1 MNNSSLIKIVAPML
15 TSILSCSKPS
25 EEIVINHP
33 KEVRST
39 PNILFVIADDQSFP
53 HCSAYGNS
61 FVKTPAF
68 DYIASQGC
76 LFQNAYVTSPGSSPS
91 RASILSGMYPWQ
103 IKEAGT
109 HCSYFPKD
117 IVCYTDILTAN
128 GYNVGYTGKG
138 WAPGDCKERGVNPA
152 GKAFN
157 KKKLTPPYSGIS
169 NIDYVEN
176 FKLFYQDSDKKQ
188 PFCFWVG
195 FNEPHRGFERDS
207 WQKENKSLSVVSV
220 PGFLPNHDVVKGDLL
235 DYSVEI
241 EYQDAQLQKIID
253 FLKEKGLFDNT
264 LIIVTADNGMAFPNA
279 KATCYDA
286 GVHVPLAICWGD
298 KIKRKNTSEIVSSV
312 DFAPTML
319 DAAGINRSSYGHMSG
334 KSMLP
339 FLMENKEQKREAVY
353 FGRERHSSSRY
364 ANLGYPIRSLR
375 KGNYL
380 YIRNFHPERWPA
392 GDPTPLDKN
401 NNLAKAHSGYF
412 DIDGSPT
419 KQFFIN
425 NRENGDGVQY
435 FIRTVGFRPYEELY
449 NIENDPCCLDNCIE
463 KPEYKGVLSELR
475 GRLDQLLYQ
484 TNDVRVTSEK
494 GDSIWESYPR
504 IDSIRNFPPYE

>member
-1 MNNSSLIKIVAPML
+1 MNNSNLIKIVAPML

-117 IVCYTDILTAN
+117 IVCYTDILT
-128 GYNVGYTGKG
+128 VGYTGKG

-207 WQKENKSLSVVSV
+207 WQKENKSLSIVSV

-319 DAAGINRSSYGHMSG
+319 DAAGINRSSYGHVRQKYVAFLNG
-334 KSMLP
+334 KQRT
-339 FLMENKEQKREAVY
+339 EKRSCL
-353 FGRERHSSSRY
+353 FWK
-364 ANLGYPIRSLR
+364 R
-375 KGNYL
+375 K
-380 YIRNFHPERWPA
+380 
-392 GDPTPLDKN
+392 T
-401 NNLAKAHSGYF
+401 
-412 DIDGSPT
+412 
-419 KQFFIN
+419 
-425 NRENGDGVQY
+425 
-435 FIRTVGFRPYEELY
+435 
-449 NIENDPCCLDNCIE
+449 
-463 KPEYKGVLSELR
+463 
-475 GRLDQLLYQ
+475 
-484 TNDVRVTSEK
+484 
-494 GDSIWESYPR
+494 
-504 IDSIRNFPPYE
+504 